1 MKKCILAL
9 SCFLY
14 SAFVLHAQVYPDP
27 EFTNEVSYL
36 KKDNTI
42 TAVRLEKNTSK
53 VETKTKLGGFGGFEY
68 GYIIEGIK
76 SPVRLHPGVLAFIY
90 TTPGTAHHSSLQTDS
105 IMRAH
110 GVDPSM
116 VAGMS
121 ASMNDP
127 SKSISFYKVEN
138 EKGERKIL
146 IQKSGGAIPF
156 ASKKTKSSDK
166 YTFSVKKI
174 KEGYWELVVD
184 KLLEKGEYAF
194 TINQSTG
201 SMDGGIIIFAFGID

>member
-1 MKKCILAL
+1 MKKCILAIVY
-9 SCFLY
+9 FLY
-14 SAFVLHAQVYPDP
+14 CAFEIHAQVYPEP

-36 KKDNTI
+36 KIDNTI

-53 VETKTKLGGFGGFEY
+53 AETKTKLGGFGGFEY
-68 GYIIEGIK
+68 GYIIEGVK
-76 SPVRLHPGVLAFIY
+76 SPVRLLPGDLAFIY
-90 TTPGTAHHSSLQTDS
+90 TTSGNARSSSLQTDS

-138 EKGERKIL
+138 EKNERKIL
-146 IQKSGGAIPF
+146 VQKSGGAIPF

-184 KLLEKGEYAF
+184 KPLEKGEYAF
-194 TINQSTG
+194 TINQSMG
-201 SMDGGIIIFAFGID
+201 SMDGGITIFAFGID